1 MAYKIFT
8 KTCKVQVF
16 LFCARIISHK
26 KYWGCGFLKGNE
38 LKDRGIKFRLGEKEY
53 ELKFNLN
60 TFCELE
66 EIYGD
71 LNKAFEDLQR
81 MKIKAVRA
89 LVYAAVKVEDES
101 VTLKNVGAL
110 LGLDDLER
118 LGTVINEALSIAM
131 PEVDETSGEVT
142 ATQVP

>member
-1 MAYKIFT
+1 
-8 KTCKVQVF
+8 
-16 LFCARIISHK
+16 
-26 KYWGCGFLKGNE
+26 LKGKE
-38 LKDRGIKFRLGEKEY
+38 LKDKGIKFTLNEKEY

-66 EIYGD
+66 DIYGD

-89 LVYAAVKVEDES
+89 LVYAAVKVEDDS
-101 VTLKNVGAL
+101 VTLKKIGSL

-118 LGTVINEALSIAM
+118 TRNSN
-131 PEVDETSGEVT
+131 
-142 ATQVP
+142 

>member
-1 MAYKIFT
+1 
-8 KTCKVQVF
+8 V
-16 LFCARIISHK
+16 
-26 KYWGCGFLKGNE
+26 KGNE
-38 LKDRGIKFRLGEKEY
+38 LKVKGIKFTLNEKEY

-66 EIYGD
+66 DIYGD

-89 LVYAAVKVEDES
+89 LVYATVKVEDDS
-101 VTLKNVGAL
+101 VTLKSIGSL

-118 LGTVINEALSIAM
+118 LGTVINKALSIAM
-131 PEVDETSGEVT
+131 PEVDETPGEVT

>member
-1 MAYKIFT
+1 M
-8 KTCKVQVF
+8 
-16 LFCARIISHK
+16 
-26 KYWGCGFLKGNE
+26 KGNE

-71 LNKAFEDLQR
+71 LNKAFDDLQR

-89 LVYAAVKVEDES
+89 LVYAAVKVEDER
-101 VTLKNVGAL
+101 VTLKNVGSM

>member
-1 MAYKIFT
+1 M
-8 KTCKVQVF
+8 
-16 LFCARIISHK
+16 
-26 KYWGCGFLKGNE
+26 KGKE
-38 LKDRGIKFRLGEKEY
+38 LKDKGIKFTLNEKEY

-66 EIYGD
+66 DIYGD

-89 LVYAAVKVEDES
+89 LVYAAVKVEDDS
-101 VTLKNVGAL
+101 VTLKKIGSL

-118 LGTVINEALSIAM
+118 LGTVINKALSIAM

-142 ATQVP
+142 ATLIP

>member
-1 MAYKIFT
+1 
-8 KTCKVQVF
+8 
-16 LFCARIISHK
+16 
-26 KYWGCGFLKGNE
+26 LKGKE
-38 LKDRGIKFRLGEKEY
+38 LKDKGIKFTLNEKEY

-66 EIYGD
+66 DIYGD

-89 LVYAAVKVEDES
+89 LVYAAVKVEDDS
-101 VTLKNVGAL
+101 VTLKKIGSL

-118 LGTVINEALSIAM
+118 LGTVINKALSIAM

-142 ATQVP
+142 ATLIP

>member
-1 MAYKIFT
+1 M
-8 KTCKVQVF
+8 
-16 LFCARIISHK
+16 
-26 KYWGCGFLKGNE
+26 KGNE
-38 LKDRGIKFRLGEKEY
+38 LKDKGIKFTLGETEY

-71 LNKAFEDLQR
+71 LNKAFDDLQR

-89 LVYAAVKVEDES
+89 LVYSAVKVEDES
-101 VTLKNVGAL
+101 VTLKNVGSL

-131 PEVDETSGEVT
+131 PEVDETTGEVK
-142 ATQVP
+142 AT